1 MKNTLTLFLLLIF
14 QIFGFAQVQ
23 TYDFGRTYTDSLP
36 QEFKLDVSQI
46 RNRIVGTIPENFKE
60 KEYQRRAGFM
70 FSDQNALFVSN
81 LMSTGDVYS
90 DWMAFEKYL
99 NNIFDEVIPD
109 DFADKEAVHIYL
121 LKNGGFNA
129 FMTASGISCV
139 NIGVFADID
148 DEATL
153 AGILAHELAHFYL
166 QHGVK
171 RFIKSEKGEFRRGIF
186 GGNKSSS
193 QFSIANEAQADS
205 LAMIWMEKSG
215 YAVDAMIKAFTI
227 MKERQDRALGLY
239 KDIWEFKATTH
250 PLPTSRLEELNKFD
264 GKRDGAYFLVSES
277 QFNVFKKKAKPEIL
291 KHLLE
296 GFNYNACIEWAYKF
310 HLEES
315 NNAAYLYYLMEAI
328 RRSCYLRPELW
339 SENFITHRYFEVVE
353 DSADKRE
360 KKKVENHLFEKSPKD
375 YLGLSLEEIKKM
387 EGAFYFE
394 EEVKFVTNEQA
405 FDFFF
410 RVSQLFNEPE
420 CVLSNALSITKD
432 DKIRAQEL
440 EKYLGYKDIKYR
452 SFAKALLEGNISKS
466 LAEKKMIVWSNLQTT
481 IRQGKEDI
489 PIRKEDWNAPNNLS
503 LLFDTIMMEFP
514 EADGVFLPDWVDNR
528 LNDYKLLNE
537 LETFSFQST
546 VSKGQRTELHILDP
560 RYWDALRK
568 FGVNEI
574 EFINC
579 RYYESRKGE
588 KTEAAYKEIIA
599 KDYLDIFNEKKRTK
613 YFEVFVTAI
622 RSVEDGAMKVKFY
635 GGDNKLNFKK
645 QARPQIISLLKKRI
659 KEMEEEAK
667 KTDRRFR
674 KN

>member
-1 MKNTLTLFLLLIF
+1 
-14 QIFGFAQVQ
+14 
-23 TYDFGRTYTDSLP
+23 
-36 QEFKLDVSQI
+36 
-46 RNRIVGTIPENFKE
+46 
-60 KEYQRRAGFM
+60 
-70 FSDQNALFVSN
+70 
-81 LMSTGDVYS
+81 
-90 DWMAFEKYL
+90 MAFL
-99 NNIFDEVIPD
+99 NQVIPD
-109 DFADKEAVHIYL
+109 DFEDKEAVHIYL

-129 FMTASGISCV
+129 FMTPSGISCV

-171 RFIKSEKGEFRRGIF
+171 RFIKSEKGEFRKGIF

-227 MKERQDRALGLY
+227 MKERQDRALSLY
-239 KDIWEFKATTH
+239 EDVWEFKATTH
-250 PLPTSRLEELNKFD
+250 PLPTSRLEELQNFK
-264 GKRDGAYFLVSES
+264 GKRDGAYFLVSEA

-339 SENFITHRYFEVVE
+339 SKNFITHRYYEVVE
-353 DSADKRE
+353 NTDDKRL
-360 KKKVENHLFEKSPKD
+360 KKKVDTHLFEKEPDD
-375 YLGLSLEEIKKM
+375 YLGISKSEIEKM
-387 EGAFYFE
+387 EGAFYWQDE
-394 EEVKFVTNEQA
+394 IKFITNEQA

-410 RVSQLFNEPE
+410 RVSQLFDEPE

-432 DKIRAQEL
+432 DKIRAKEL
-440 EKYLGYKDIKYR
+440 EKYLSYKNIRYR
-452 SFAKALLEGNISKS
+452 EYAEALLAGDISKS
-466 LAEKKMIVWSNLQTT
+466 LENKKMVVWSGFQTT

-489 PIRKEDWNAPNNLS
+489 PIRIEDPTAKNTLS
-503 LLFDTIMMEFP
+503 AIFDTIMMDFP
-514 EADGVFLPDWVDNR
+514 EAKGVFLPDWVDSR
-528 LNDYKLLNE
+528 LNDFTLLNE
-537 LETFSFQST
+537 LEGFSFQQT

-579 RYYESRKGE
+579 RYYESRKAE
-588 KTEAAYKEIIA
+588 KTEKAYREIIA
-599 KDYLDIFNEKKRTK
+599 KDYVEIFNEKKRTK
-613 YFEVFVTAI
+613 YLEIFVTAI
-622 RSVEDGAMKVKFY
+622 RSVENGAMKVKYY
-635 GGDNKLNFKK
+635 GGDNKLNFKR
-645 QARPQIISLLKKRI
+645 QARGQIISLLKKRI
-659 KEMEEEAK
+659 KEMEMQAK